1 MVTFQSFE
9 TFNER
14 TRSRLPNRP
23 NHSSSAFLITTMSSM
38 ADISAG
44 VKVEVEEKVTPVKAE
59 SEEQKPVL
67 EEPKTASGADEK
79 KPLSTK
85 TEVLS
90 NEQIALSGERE
101 AFEGEKAALSEEKKA
116 FEVVKAAF
124 EAEKAAFTVEKAS
137 RSCRQTV
144 DYGVQTEKVEV
155 ASPLPKRKVEP
166 ASDLDQPIAKR
177 QRVIEDLLAAE
188 LAAQSSVDVSAT
200 LSRDSLSQTWS
211 QHALP
216 GSDSAFEIPLPSPAV
231 KRRTAP
237 GTDAAT
243 TNAVAD
249 VPATRADVDLIAD
262 DNAEDDN
269 EYSGPTR
276 IPMRVDKK
284 LHTPAQS
291 DALCQYI
298 FVNVA
303 GRRRYF
309 ASLSKEVQARVLKDV
324 RRFYLKGDK
333 GNPKRISILE
343 VTSKSVGKAM
353 CAGCRAHGNTTSV
366 TATGPA
372 CDICQAANRMSI
384 RAAGDGSADPE
395 LVALPDEKRAGLGP
409 DDIGYYVAS

>member
-1 MVTFQSFE
+1 
-9 TFNER
+9 
-14 TRSRLPNRP
+14 
-23 NHSSSAFLITTMSSM
+23 M
-38 ADISAG
+38 ADTSSG
-44 VKVEVEEKVTPVKAE
+44 VKVEVDEKVTLVKAE
-59 SEEQKPVL
+59 NEEQKLVL
-67 EEPKTASGADEK
+67 EEEKTASGVDEK

-90 NEQIALSGERE
+90 DEQIALSGEIE
-101 AFEGEKAALSEEKKA
+101 AFEGQKVALSEEKKA

-124 EAEKAAFTVEKAS
+124 EAEKAAFMAEKTSQS
-137 RSCRQTV
+137 RRQTV
-144 DYGVQTEKVEV
+144 DCGVQTGKVEV
-155 ASPLPKRKVEP
+155 VSPLPKRK
-166 ASDLDQPIAKR
+166 ADLDQPIAKR

-188 LAAQSSVDVSAT
+188 LTTQSSVDVRAT

-243 TNAVAD
+243 SNAVAD
-249 VPATRADVDLIAD
+249 VPATRADVDLTGD
-262 DNAEDDN
+262 DTAEDDS

-298 FVNVA
+298 FVTVA

-309 ASLSKEVQARVLKDV
+309 ASLFKEVQARVLMDV

-333 GNPKRISILE
+333 GIPKRISILE
-343 VTSKSVGKAM
+343 VTSKSVG
-353 CAGCRAHGNTTSV
+353 
-366 TATGPA
+366 
-372 CDICQAANRMSI
+372 
-384 RAAGDGSADPE
+384 DGSADPE
-395 LVALPDEKRAGLGP
+395 LVPLPEEKRAGLGP
-409 DDIGYYVAS
+409 DVVAYYVAD